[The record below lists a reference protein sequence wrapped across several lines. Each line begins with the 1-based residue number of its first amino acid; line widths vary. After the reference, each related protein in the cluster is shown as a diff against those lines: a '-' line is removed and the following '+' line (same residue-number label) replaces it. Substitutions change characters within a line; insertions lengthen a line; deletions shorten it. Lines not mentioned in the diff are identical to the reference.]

1 MSTLKLD
8 YMEILRPKDTRA
20 KGLLTS
26 IIILLIFL
34 LIPIILDW
42 NSLFIFIL
50 FLLMGIYFGYQAYFG
65 NITIIPP
72 GQHGIKYFWDEPQ
85 KNLILTEG
93 SHRTIPFFEKITI
106 ESVMIQSANFELP
119 NIRGTNHEP
128 LTFNII
134 VQYSI
139 DDVHVTL
146 YKSEN
151 NRFIKMRKIMTNT
164 LNIEIQQNN
173 ISDLMVLENQGILTT
188 QLKNNL
194 YSHMQLHWGCL
205 IDSVSIISIIHGNSI
220 RHNDIANNNS
230 LELQIGRV
238 RRIAEELHC
247 SPEDAFKID
256 LIRTGRI
263 NHNQNTN
270 IYQFPDAV
278 NVIQAVSQLINSN

>member
-1 MSTLKLD
+1 
-8 YMEILRPKDTRA
+8 MEILRPKDTRA
-20 KGLLTS
+20 KGLLAS
-26 IIILLIFL
+26 VLVAILFLII
-34 LIPIILDW
+34 P
-42 NSLFIFIL
+42 FIFGWYNSFITFL
-50 FLLMGIYFGYQAYFG
+50 FLLMGVFFGYRTYFG
-65 NITIIPP
+65 NMTIIPT
-72 GQHGIKYFWDEPQ
+72 GKHGIKYFWDEPQ

-93 SHRTIPFFEKITI
+93 SHWTIPFFEKITI

-119 NIRGTNHEP
+119 NIRGINHEP

-139 DDVHVTL
+139 EDVHVAL

-151 NRFIKMRKIMTNT
+151 DRLIKMRKIMTNT

-173 ISDLMVLENQGILTT
+173 ISDLMVLENQGFLTA

-194 YSHMQLHWGCL
+194 YSHMQAQWGC
-205 IDSVSIISIIHGNSI
+205 IVDSVSIISILHGNSI

-238 RRIAEELHC
+238 RRIVGELNC
-247 SPEDAFKID
+247 TPEDAFKID

-263 NHNQNTN
+263 NHNQNAN
-270 IYQFPDAV
+270 IYSFPDAV
-278 NVIQAVSQLINSN
+278 NVVQAVSQLINPS